1 MTDAFL
7 TPKELAQ
14 RWRLNHQTLA
24 NWRHARKGPPFIRVG
39 TRVLYPI
46 EGITAYER
54 LDTQWLSTDSSPATS
69 AATQS

>member
-39 TRVLYPI
+39 TRVLYPF
-46 EGITAYER
+46 EGITAFER
-54 LDTQWLSTDSSPATS
+54 LDTQWLSTDNSPATS
-69 AATQS
+69 AGTQS